1 MARELF
7 WMAVLCL
14 FATTTSMPHNHE
26 VFHIEAENNH
36 KTATT
41 TFSGDHDELG
51 AKDER
56 WTRLLAHRQD
66 RRVEYQQRLASIR
79 DQLEETPSD
88 ERLQRKAIAY
98 EKKLASLS
106 ETLDE
111 RQLEHLVN
119 REELFGSIMKEQ
131 PRLRG
136 SRLEVTTMA

>member
-1 MARELF
+1 MARKLF

-14 FATTTSMPHNHE
+14 FATTTSMAHNHE

-36 KTATT
+36 KRATT
-41 TFSGDHDELG
+41 TFSDHDELG
-51 AKDER
+51 AKGER

-66 RRVEYQQRLASIR
+66 RRVEYQHRLDSIR

-119 REELFGSIMKEQ
+119 REELFGSIMNEQ

-136 SRLEVTTMA
+136 SRLELAKVA